1 MTVSDRIAVMDKGI
15 LVQVATP
22 AEIYE
27 APNSRYV
34 ADFIGDINILEAKV
48 EARDKQGSADL
59 VHIDSDGVK
68 LVVDQAC
75 DANKGDSVAF
85 AIRPEKVR
93 ISTSQP
99 EGSVANALHGEVWD
113 IGYLG
118 DFSVFI
124 VRLDDGRMFRAAQA
138 NVARLVDRPITFGDM
153 VWLSWSADAG
163 LVLTR

>member
-1 MTVSDRIAVMDKGI
+1 MRRLA
-15 LVQVATP
+15 LATLMMP
-22 AEIYE
+22 LLACS
-27 APNSRYV
+27 A
-34 ADFIGDINILEAKV
+34 
-48 EARDKQGSADL
+48 SADVL
-59 VHIDSDGVK
+59 LITD
-68 LVVDQAC
+68 
-75 DANKGDSVAF
+75 
-85 AIRPEKVR
+85 
-93 ISTSQP
+93 
-99 EGSVANALHGEVWD
+99 GEVWD